1 MYIVLEIQTNP
12 DGTVA
17 TLPPIIKAT
26 REEAESSYHSILSY
40 AAVSALP
47 MHAAIL
53 MTNEGREL
61 MHQAYTHQE
70 QAE

>member
-26 REEAESSYHSILSY
+26 RDEAESVYHSILSY

-53 MTNEGREL
+53 MTNEGREI
-61 MHQAYTHQE
+61 MHQAYLHQD
-70 QAE
+70 